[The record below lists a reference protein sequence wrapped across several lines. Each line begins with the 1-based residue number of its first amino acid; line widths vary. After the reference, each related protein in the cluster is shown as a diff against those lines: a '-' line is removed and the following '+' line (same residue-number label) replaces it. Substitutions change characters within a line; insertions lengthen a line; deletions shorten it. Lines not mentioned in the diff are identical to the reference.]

1 MDDWLYNRTYSGT
14 PQGGVLSPILANIY
28 LYELDEKIA
37 DIQRN
42 FDAPAKYSRNPAYAA
57 Q

>member
-37 DIQRN
+37 DMQRN